1 MNTEMANVSEAFDD
15 QYILSIASVV
25 SSTKRYNV
33 DANQLAKLWN
43 IGLSTA
49 MKTIKCTT
57 QKGVRNTMYPI
68 ERRFRTKQAQ
78 LRYKQLSGR
87 HGTFYTDT
95 FFANTNSLNG
105 CKMAQIYVNDLSFT
119 KVYPMKNKSDIP
131 DTLSNFIHDVGI
143 PHTIHS
149 DNAPEI
155 EKGKFR
161 QLFKDYGIIQT
172 FTEPYSPW

>member
-1 MNTEMANVSEAFDD
+1 
-15 QYILSIASVV
+15 
-25 SSTKRYNV
+25 V

-68 ERRFRTKQAQ
+68 ERCFRTKQAQ

-105 CKMAQIYVNDLSFT
+105 CKMAQI
-119 KVYPMKNKSDIP
+119 
-131 DTLSNFIHDVGI
+131 
-143 PHTIHS
+143 
-149 DNAPEI
+149 
-155 EKGKFR
+155 
-161 QLFKDYGIIQT
+161 
-172 FTEPYSPW
+172 